1 MDNYQ
6 FNRFRALLE
15 REISGM
21 SDQHLDVLE
30 TIIYA
35 ERVERSERVEEPI
48 TPEEKD
54 ECYALHAAVSQADTV
69 AALAAHEACP
79 TYRNW

>member
-15 REISGM
+15 REIGQM
-21 SDQHLDVLE
+21 TDRHLDMLE

-35 ERVERSERVEEPI
+35 ERVERLERPAVP
-48 TPEEKD
+48 PEEKD

>member
-1 MDNYQ
+1 MDNYH
-6 FNRFRALLE
+6 FKRFRALLE

-30 TIIYA
+30 TIIYV
-35 ERVERSERVEEPI
+35 ERVERSERSEQ
-48 TPEEKD
+48 PENSDLK
-54 ECYALHAAVSQADTV
+54 LHAVVCQADTI

>member
-1 MDNYQ
+1 MDDYH
-6 FNRFRALLE
+6 FKRFRALLE

-21 SDQHLDVLE
+21 SDRQLDALE

-35 ERVERSERVEEPI
+35 ERVERSEPEPI
-48 TPEEKD
+48 TPAEKQ